1 MNPSKESS
9 RKKYR
14 KAVKELPAD
23 VSTWTEAEG
32 DIYDKYLQY
41 SAVFSEYISN
51 QQQAIADL
59 GASMSTVAEAQIK
72 ALNAVYQN
80 FEVGD
85 VFTSE
90 EYFEEAS
97 DKVEGYKTLIK
108 VLEKEFKGESL
119 GEELKVEFGEVLNE
133 ESMNDLYLTF
143 QKLGPQGV
151 KILRGVLTVLEGE
164 LVGVNEKIEEYT
176 LGIKQAT
183 VDYLAGAM
191 TVGLAGYK
199 EYIKSYDDYLSEW
212 EANEKKALIR
222 REEEKK
228 AAGVDEIKIAEWVAD
243 EKARIEREREVKSK
257 QFQQQVNLERLQ
269 VATNFVS
276 DMSGTFSELY
286 DDDKEI
292 QKATIVVSTIANA
305 AMAFGSTFANTKGEI
320 WAKAAMATAAS
331 AAVLASGV
339 KAYRQVDSAN
349 KGTQLSG
356 GGSSSAIQTGTS
368 AVSSTIIERQ
378 IRPVRTTSSTETVLV
393 LSDVE
398 AKQRQQQNVNK
409 VSVI

>member
-1 MNPSKESS
+1 M
-9 RKKYR
+9 
-14 KAVKELPAD
+14 
-23 VSTWTEAEG
+23 
-32 DIYDKYLQY
+32 
-41 SAVFSEYISN
+41 
-51 QQQAIADL
+51 
-59 GASMSTVAEAQIK
+59 
-72 ALNAVYQN
+72 
-80 FEVGD
+80 
-85 VFTSE
+85 
-90 EYFEEAS
+90 
-97 DKVEGYKTLIK
+97 
-108 VLEKEFKGESL
+108 
-119 GEELKVEFGEVLNE
+119 
-133 ESMNDLYLTF
+133 
-143 QKLGPQGV
+143 
-151 KILRGVLTVLEGE
+151 
-164 LVGVNEKIEEYT
+164 VGVNEKIEEYT

-199 EYIKSYDDYLSEW
+199 EYIKSYDDYLSVW
-212 EANEKKALIR
+212 EANKKKALTR
-222 REEEKK
+222 QVEEKR
-228 AAGVDEIKIAEWVAD
+228 AAGIEEVEIVKWVAD
-243 EKARIEREREVKSK
+243 EEARIEREREVKSK

-276 DMSGTFSELY
+276 DMSSTFAELY
-286 DDDKEI
+286 DDDKEV
-292 QKATIVVSTIANA
+292 QKATIVVSTIANS

-378 IRPVRTTSSTETVLV
+378 IRPVRTASSSETVLV